1 MNSIDIEVL
10 GLVSGALTTIA
21 FVPQVWKTY
30 KSKSAK
36 NLSLGMFMIFCSG
49 TIGWFAYGIFRN
61 DVPVMAAN
69 AVTLALCLVIIFFKF
84 RYKEQ

>member
-1 MNSIDIEVL
+1 MNDVNTEVL

-21 FVPQVWKTY
+21 FIPQVWKTY
-30 KSKSAK
+30 KTKSAK

-49 TIGWFAYGIFRN
+49 TIGWLAYGIFRN

-69 AVTLALCLVIIFFKF
+69 AVTLALCLVLIYLKF
-84 RYKEQ
+84 RFKEH

>member
-1 MNSIDIEVL
+1 MNDINIEVL
-10 GLVSGALTTIA
+10 GLVSGTLTTIA

-30 KSKSAK
+30 RTKSAK

-49 TIGWFAYGIFRN
+49 TIGWFVYGIFRN

>member
-1 MNSIDIEVL
+1 MDSINVEIL

-21 FVPQVWKTY
+21 FIPQVMKTY

-36 NLSLGMFMIFCSG
+36 NLSLGMFLIFCMG
-49 TIGWFAYGIFRN
+49 TIGWLAYGIFRS

-69 AVTLALCLVIIFFKF
+69 AVTLALCLVIIYFKF
-84 RYKEQ
+84 RFKEQ